1 MEQHGETYPKIAR
14 VRRGRTTH
22 DRADEYLRYW
32 REEGGLHPLAE
43 KALAVQILRED
54 RDGETEFMTISWWP
68 SIDAMSAF
76 AGGDPMRVQ
85 HLPRDPEFL
94 LELPERVQ
102 VLEITDATWPP
113 TRTMVGALG

>member
-1 MEQHGETYPKIAR
+1 MARHGETKPTIAR
-14 VRRGRTTH
+14 VWRGRTSC

-43 KALAVQILRED
+43 KALAVQMLRED
-54 RDGETEFMTISWWP
+54 RGGETEFVTISWWP
-68 SIDAMSAF
+68 SIEAKSAF
-76 AGGDPMRVQ
+76 AGDDPMRVH

-102 VLEITDATWPP
+102 VLEITDAIWPP
-113 TRTMVGALG
+113 TRTAVGPLG